1 MSEPRRLL
9 DGGGNDLE
17 RSLLRS
23 ARGDSPSD
31 GSRRKTLIALGLA
44 GGVGGA
50 AATTTATST
59 ATSTAAVAI
68 KGSAAMGGA
77 ALIEWIGV
85 GVITGFAVIGAASMI
100 APKRAA
106 APISPAHPQGVPN
119 PGPAQSALVAP
130 GPANPPP
137 SSPPEAAP
145 PPAPL
150 PTEEPAPV
158 EVPKSAAPPPI
169 AQPAATSLTYEVAA
183 LNRAREAL
191 AAGDAAGT
199 LRALDNHNRRFPG
212 GMLGPEATVLRI
224 EALALRGDRASAV
237 RLGKA
242 FLDAHPRSP
251 HANRLRS
258 LLGIDPPSPPAH
270 P

>member
-9 DGGGNDLE
+9 DGDGSDVE
-17 RSLLRS
+17 RTLLRS
-23 ARGDSPSD
+23 ARGDAPSD

-59 ATSTAAVAI
+59 AAVAL

-77 ALIEWIGV
+77 GLIKWIGV
-85 GVITGFAVIGAASMI
+85 GVIAGFAVIGAARMI
-100 APKRAA
+100 APKKAA
-106 APISPAHPQGVPN
+106 VTISPTHPQAVPY
-119 PGPAQSALVAP
+119 PGPAKPALIAP
-130 GPANPPP
+130 SPANPPP
-137 SSPPEAAP
+137 SPPPQAAP

-150 PTEEPAPV
+150 PSEEPAPA
-158 EVPKSAAPPPI
+158 EAPKSTSAPPI

-183 LNRAREAL
+183 LDRAREAL
-191 AAGDAAGT
+191 AAGDAAGA
-199 LRALDNHNRRFPG
+199 LRALDDHDRRFPG

-224 EALALRGDRASAV
+224 EALALRGDHASAV